1 MLIAPSNVSDTSH
14 SNNAYKGKALH
25 YDMTCISDIYTY
37 ISMFLGML
45 VRALYE
51 HWSRSPPGSDI
62 ANLIK
67 AYLMFQVSQIG
78 LTLVILLTKTLL
90 SSMMQS

>member
-1 MLIAPSNVSDTSH
+1 MLIAPSNVSDNSH

-25 YDMTCISDIYTY
+25 YDTTCLSDTSIC
-37 ISMFLGML
+37 MFLGML

-51 HWSRSPPGSDI
+51 HWLRSPPGSDI

-67 AYLMFQVSQIG
+67 AYLMFQVSQIV
-78 LTLVILLTKTLL
+78 LTLVIVLTNTLL